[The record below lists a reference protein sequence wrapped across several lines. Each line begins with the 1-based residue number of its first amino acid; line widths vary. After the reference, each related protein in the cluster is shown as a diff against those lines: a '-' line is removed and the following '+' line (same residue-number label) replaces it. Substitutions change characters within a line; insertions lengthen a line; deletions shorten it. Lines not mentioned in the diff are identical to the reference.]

1 MMNHT
6 FISAQEEA
14 VLEWRVLYARNLLKL
29 EMLAEPF
36 ECLGWFNTHGGE
48 LLPDGKWYCMNRVH
62 NQEAYHTAGSDV
74 LTEEHV
80 GMFGAKSEND
90 TDAVNSYAL
99 AMGLEPRELADKAA
113 RVQAIY
119 KGHRRRMGNWK
130 VQNVKEQAAKTHDF
144 LGNAFAGGSVTVP
157 STSLQRAKTAMPTA
171 GGSTRKPSFT
181 TEAKANEDLAC

>member
-1 MMNHT
+1 
-6 FISAQEEA
+6 
-14 VLEWRVLYARNLLKL
+14 
-29 EMLAEPF
+29 
-36 ECLGWFNTHGGE
+36 
-48 LLPDGKWYCMNRVH
+48 
-62 NQEAYHTAGSDV
+62 
-74 LTEEHV
+74 
-80 GMFGAKSEND
+80 MFGAKSEND

-181 TEAKANEDLAC
+181 TEAKANEDLACSAPSRFVMRKHDVFEMRVVPVSSTCAEGGRVGRMDGTGGQDSRTGPATGIDGRSGRG